1 MGRYSRQRTRTQLH
15 LDIIDDLVELFRIDI
30 ALNRGAHQADQQ
42 LVAIEPLL
50 RPVGFDNLDGIFAAL
65 ERRKTIIARTA
76 FATTLDSV
84 VRLLHTGIDNAGMC
98 LAAFGTAHGTS
109 S

>member
-1 MGRYSRQRTRTQLH
+1 MISLSF
-15 LDIIDDLVELFRIDI
+15 FRVDI

-65 ERRKTIIARTA
+65 ERRKN
-76 FATTLDSV
+76 
-84 VRLLHTGIDNAGMC
+84 DNCTNSIRDDA
-98 LAAFGTAHGTS
+98 
-109 S
+109 